1 MTVEQMVGEFDELI
15 DEYLNEPSSSSS
27 SSIGNMATAARP
39 SPSLKTEL

>member
-27 SSIGNMATAARP
+27 SIGNMATAARP